1 MILLSS
7 VLNTVV
13 KYVINT
19 IDLVSEVPWEG
30 KSMIVFYVDLVTG
43 QSKLL
48 VSDAMMLTLLL
59 KISSS

>member
-43 QSKLL
+43 QSKSL

>member
-43 QSKLL
+43 QSKSL
-48 VSDAMMLTLLL
+48 VSDVMMLTLLL